1 MLRYSQ
7 PLDKIAKALKDEDI
21 EKDEVEQESKE
32 D

>member
-7 PLDKIAKALKDEDI
+7 PIDKTAKALKDEDI
-21 EKDEVEQESKE
+21 EKDEIEQESKE